1 MNMKKPLL
9 VGMAIL
15 MLVAS
20 TLTGCLMVPVDD
32 GYRGDNHHRGGHDGD
47 RHDRR

>member
-1 MNMKKPLL
+1 MKKSLL

-20 TLTGCLMVPVDD
+20 MLSGCLLVPVDD
-32 GYRGDNHHRGGHDGD
+32 GYRGDNHHRGGHRSEG
-47 RHDRR
+47 HDRR